1 MKYDFQICSLI
12 WRLEQC
18 FYHWFCRKCAEQKL
32 HPLSYTDGDMDS
44 QCQQDQHKSRY
55 VPHIICD
62 SGLGA
67 KMSVLFACLI
77 KRVSKL
83 PLYQLVIPEILFD
96 LHSWKKSESNPHIL
110 KDDFRKMQ
118 SRYKNYQQI
127 YTDGSK
133 ENSKVGCAVI
143 SDNHSNMQRIPDD
156 SSIFTAEAK
165 AIDLALDFISTCDA
179 NNKFIIF
186 SDSLSVLKAM
196 NHTSSKNP
204 QIQKLL
210 EKCHELLANKEI
222 ALCWIPSHIGI
233 QGNEMVDKQAKTSLS
248 LEPTSFKIP
257 FSNFKP
263 SINKYILEEW
273 QTSWNNSIGNKLL
286 DIKPTIG
293 ECQSVVRNIRRE
305 EVVLARLRL
314 GHTGVTHS
322 YLLQG
327 EEHPQCVGCDAPFT
341 VRHFLLECGDFAQV
355 RNNCFHVDTA

>member
-1 MKYDFQICSLI
+1 MLDPIHNQGLRLALGAFRTSPVASLYVEADEPSLYSRREKLSLQYAI
-12 WRLEQC
+12 RLAANPSNPAHEVT
-18 FYHWFCRKCAEQKL
+18 FPPNYADLYEQKPKAIKSFGIRIS
-32 HPLSYTDGDMDS
+32 PLLES
-44 QCQQDQHKSRY
+44 
-55 VPHIICD
+55 
-62 SGLGA
+62 A
-67 KMSVLFACLI
+67 NI
-77 KRVSKL
+77 KPQNIEKHFT
-83 PLYQLVIPEILFD
+83 PNIPAWCMKPPEILFD
-96 LHSWKKSESNPHIL
+96 LHSGKKSESNPHIL

-133 ENSKVGCAVI
+133 EDSKVGCAVI

-179 NNKFIIF
+179 NNKFSIF

-257 FSNFKP
+257 VSNFKP

-293 ECQSVVRNIRRE
+293 EYQLNVRNIRRE
-305 EVVLARLRL
+305 EVV
-314 GHTGVTHS
+314 
-322 YLLQG
+322 
-327 EEHPQCVGCDAPFT
+327 
-341 VRHFLLECGDFAQV
+341 
-355 RNNCFHVDTA
+355 